1 MPKVSVIM
9 PTYNRKKTLK
19 KAVLSVLNQT
29 EKDIE
34 LIIVDDGSTD
44 GTESLVNEFDD
55 NRIKYFKRDNHGI
68 GVSRNFGIEN
78 ANGEFLTFVD
88 SDDYI
93 DENFVKKMHQK
104 AKEDKLDIV
113 VCNYINVYTNGKQEE
128 IKLNSFENSTL
139 RKNPELI
146 NIINLGP
153 CNKIFKKTLFKKQ
166 DNRFLEDTK
175 YEDVNFVIK
184 MLKSAENIGKLDEP
198 LSYFLVDNLS
208 ETKTYDDKVFD
219 IFKVLDIARRDLNT
233 KVYKN
238 ALETL
243 IVGTLTNY
251 TIQQRYQK
259 DKKIRKEFINKAFN
273 YLKYNVEDYKHNKYF
288 DNRNICKKTIEKS
301 KALTTIYCSLYAMLK
316 SK

>member
-78 ANGEFLTFVD
+78 ANGEFFTFVD

-184 MLKSAENIGKLDEP
+184 MLKSAENIGKIDEP

-288 DNRNICKKTIEKS
+288 DNRNIFKKTIEKS
-301 KALTTIYCSLYAMLK
+301 RTLTVIYCSIYAMLK